1 MTKLYVP
8 RPGSYPAKAIDVL
21 LPLAGKMIASGA
33 LAQMIGCPVQGI
45 RTVLAH
51 ALLHRAI
58 VLQRTQ
64 SGNWYGIGDL
74 YASQPASAEARAEA
88 ERLVRQLPAS
98 SVFDLGS
105 PPRVLPIPGRSAK
118 VKTIDAGRARFAFW
132 DDGAVQIQK
141 GEVKV
146 MLDPGEYRKLV
157 AGRTDDV
164 AEGADA

>member
-1 MTKLYVP
+1 MTKLYSP

-33 LAQMIGCPVQGI
+33 LARLIGCNVKHLQ
-45 RTVLAH
+45 TVLAL
-51 ALLHRAI
+51 ALMHRAI

-105 PPRVLPIPGRSAK
+105 PPRVLPIAGRASAI
-118 VKTIDAGRARFAFW
+118 KTIEAGRARFAYW
-132 DDGAVQIQK
+132 DNGAIQIQK
-141 GEVKV
+141 GEIKV
-146 MLDPGEYRKLV
+146 MLDPAEYRALLAV
-157 AGRTDDV
+157 RDSRAP
-164 AEGADA
+164 EGADA